1 MVDIFVALG
10 ASFVLAF
17 VVAGPK
23 ARRVPPAQATA
34 KTSTGGDEKK

>member
-23 ARRVPPAQATA
+23 ARCAPESPRA
-34 KTSTGGDEKK
+34 KTPEAAKK